1 MRYYLI
7 IREMSNPF
15 SYRLRMVEY
24 ALTHSISAASK
35 EYKTTRKTVRKWA
48 GRYRKYGLDGLKD
61 KSKAPRRIPHKMQKE
76 PIPGT

>member
-48 GRYRKYGLDGLKD
+48 GRYKNDGLDGLKD